1 MSQHSAGILLYRSHD
16 DTLYVLLVHPGGPFW
31 VGKDLGAW
39 SIPKGLLEKD
49 EAPLETAKREFAEET
64 GFKVDGEFIELGK
77 LKQPSGKIVHAW
89 ALEGNIDASQ
99 ITSNTFTLEWP
110 RNSGRIQ
117 EYPEVEKGD
126 WFDLETARKKMH
138 KGQVRFLDK
147 LMASLNL

>member
-1 MSQHSAGILLYRSHD
+1 MKHLL
-16 DTLYVLLVHPGGPFW
+16 
-31 VGKDLGAW
+31 
-39 SIPKGLLEKD
+39 
-49 EAPLETAKREFAEET
+49 KRPNASLRRKRA
-64 GFKVDGEFIELGK
+64 KVDGEFIELGK